1 MSRCQTRSV
10 LTLLAA
16 LLVAP
21 VTLADDP
28 PEVRWEPY
36 ETMGVDGK
44 PLVGELGRITVPEN
58 RAAGTDA
65 TIEIAFVR
73 FATENPDPGPPIV
86 FLAGGPGGSG
96 ITGCVGPATGRRARL
111 LDHCDVIGVDQRG
124 TGLSVPNLFEGPD
137 TSYVLPFDEPLSK
150 RAVIEADRDAIE
162 ECVAYWRGEGV
173 DLEAYNTEESAD
185 DIDDVRRALGL
196 ETIQPFGSSYGS
208 HLGLAYLRRHGEH
221 VARAVLSKVEGPD
234 HTWKLPSQIQAQVDR
249 VHDLVTAHPRAGEA
263 LPDLR
268 STLRDLIAQLDEEPV
283 TVRVTDES
291 GDTHDVVCGG
301 YDLQRVVGSFLAD
314 RVRVENLPMFL
325 VTTAQGDHQFFGEL
339 AYQNRF
345 APSVS
350 AMTLMMD
357 CSSGGTSDRM
367 RRIAR
372 EARRAENLLGDS
384 FDGYYSAICRAC
396 GDPDL
401 GDAFRGPIDCD
412 APVLFVSGTLD
423 ARTPPSNVEE
433 LIDGFPNAVHVVVD
447 GVGHPARELLLPE
460 YCALLLDFVSG
471 GDVESTELSLPP
483 MRFAGF
489 D

>member
-1 MSRCQTRSV
+1 MSRPWKKSV
-10 LTLLAA
+10 HTLLAA
-16 LLVAP
+16 LCAAP
-21 VTLADDP
+21 LAVADDP
-28 PEVRWEPY
+28 PQVRWEPY
-36 ETMGVDGK
+36 ETMGVDGR
-44 PLVGELGRITVPEN
+44 PLVGRLGRITVPEH

-65 TIEIAFVR
+65 TIEIAFVH
-73 FATENPDPGPPIV
+73 FETDAPDPGPPIV

-96 ITGCVGPATGRRARL
+96 IEGCVGPATGRRARL

-150 RAVIEADRDAIE
+150 RAVIEADRAAIT
-162 ECVAYWRGEGV
+162 ECVSYWREQGV

-185 DIDDVRRALGL
+185 DIDDVRRALGFD
-196 ETIQPFGSSYGS
+196 EVIPFGASYGS

-221 VARAVLSKVEGPD
+221 VARAVLTKVEGPD
-234 HTWKLPSQIQAQVDR
+234 ATWKLPSQIQAQVDR
-249 VHDLVTAHPRAGEA
+249 IHDLAAADPAVSAA

-268 STLRDLIAQLDEEPV
+268 GTLRDLIERLDDEPV
-283 TVRVTDES
+283 TVPVRGAD
-291 GDTHDVVCGG
+291 GATHDVVCGG

-314 RVRVENLPMFL
+314 RVRLENLPMFL
-325 VTTAQGDHQFFGEL
+325 LTTANGDHQFFGEL
-339 AYQNRF
+339 AYENRL

-350 AMTLMMD
+350 AMTIMMD
-357 CSSGGTSDRM
+357 CSSGGTGARM

-372 EARRAENLLGDS
+372 EARDDDNLLSDA

-401 GDAFRGPIDCD
+401 GDDFRGPIACD

-423 ARTPPSNVEE
+423 ARTPPGNVEE

-447 GVGHPARELLLPE
+447 GVGHAPRELLLPD
-460 YCALLLDFVSG
+460 YCELLLDFVAG
-471 GDVESTELSLPP
+471 GDVQGVELALPP
-483 MRFAGF
+483 LRFAGF
-489 D
+489 E